1 MAAGRRTSLASLAGQ
16 KVDDVPGRSDP
27 LLLALPL
34 STMVPTRFNPRR
46 NFGTEDDLRDFGLKL
61 KKRQLQPAVVVS
73 RAAYLKLWPEEA
85 DSVDSAPY
93 VIANG
98 ERRFRAS
105 LAVGLTTLNVVHNE
119 DVAKSRADFLDAV
132 LSENND
138 RADLDPIE
146 RAIGIE
152 TMVEQLGGADQV
164 AAHYGKTK
172 GWVSQQRK
180 LLKLTP
186 ELQALVSQGEMPIRV
201 ARDIAGLP
209 HPEQV
214 EAWAVEVQRRT
225 EVERAPRAP
234 RAAKIT
240 APALV
245 AMPSPQASPESTRF
259 TAVNQSTSAGPQP
272 GPVPTQ
278 PAGEPNPFTA
288 VSQGTSAVPQPDPVP
303 TQPAGEPSP
312 FTAVNQALPPMGE
325 EDGSQEPLDVAPQRD
340 EPQQV
345 PDPRSPAPAAFQAQ
359 RSSFF
364 VPWNDGVATM
374 DLFFARVPEAQRH
387 LAINRYAELL
397 GSPEA
402 FANDLAAA
410 TDPAFRAQVV
420 ELLLKDL

>member
-27 LLLALPL
+27 LLLTLPL

-46 NFGTEDDLRDFGLKL
+46 NFGTEDDLREFGLKL

-85 DSVDSAPY
+85 DSVDSTPY

-138 RADLDPIE
+138 REDLDPIE

-180 LLKLTP
+180 LLKLTS
-186 ELQALVSQGEMPIRV
+186 ELQVLVSQGEMPIRV

-209 HPEQV
+209 HPEQG
-214 EAWAVEVQRRT
+214 EAWELEVQRRA
-225 EVERAPRAP
+225 EAERAPRTP
-234 RAAKIT
+234 RAAKVT
-240 APALV
+240 AAAPV
-245 AMPSPQASPESTRF
+245 AMPSPKASEEPTRF
-259 TAVNQSTSAGPQP
+259 TAVNQSAPETAEAAPQP
-272 GPVPTQ
+272 NPLPTQ
-278 PAGEPNPFTA
+278 PVTDL
-288 VSQGTSAVPQPDPVP
+288 SR
-303 TQPAGEPSP
+303 
-312 FTAVNQALPPMGE
+312 FTAVNQAAPPAAEG
-325 EDGSQEPLDVAPQRD
+325 DRSQEPLDVAPQSPD
-340 EPQQV
+340 SQHV
-345 PDPRSPAPAAFQAQ
+345 PDPRSPAPAPAPAPSQAP
-359 RSSFF
+359 RAPFF
-364 VPWNDGVATM
+364 IPWTDGVATM

-402 FANDLAAA
+402 FVNDLAAA
-410 TDPAFRAQVV
+410 TDPAFRAQVA